1 MSRYDAVIHLR
12 TPSIDGGYN
21 TVNPLRTESAPAA
34 AEIDATLLKIWEG
47 HPRRF
52 IVPPSPDFL
61 EKAARTVE
69 IIRAEIPECCKAPPH
84 VFFRRNAE

>member
-1 MSRYDAVIHLR
+1 M
-12 TPSIDGGYN
+12 
-21 TVNPLRTESAPAA
+21 NPLRTESAPAA
-34 AEIDATLLKIWEG
+34 AEIDATLLKIWEA

-69 IIRAEIPECCKAPPH
+69 ILKVEVPECCRAPLR
-84 VFFRRNAE
+84 VFFRTTGE